1 MLSLLSCPPE
11 TPEAAGTGGGRGTSA
26 DRADGHA
33 RERKDRVRRRE
44 AGPDAGN
51 SFPDRARLPFHA
63 SRWAMR
69 CWRTGARRI
78 TYGWRRAIV
87 SGRRRNGT
95 PRTVTARVMSILSA
109 FSKEHPILGLPEIS
123 RRTGLSSSTAHRLA
137 AELTDWGALARTSD
151 LRYRI
156 GPTLHRLSEISP
168 GYRQPANLHCESRTG
183 KSGVV
188 DND

>member
-1 MLSLLSCPPE
+1 MS
-11 TPEAAGTGGGRGTSA
+11 GG
-26 DRADGHA
+26 
-33 RERKDRVRRRE
+33 
-44 AGPDAGN
+44 
-51 SFPDRARLPFHA
+51 
-63 SRWAMR
+63 
-69 CWRTGARRI
+69 
-78 TYGWRRAIV
+78 
-87 SGRRRNGT
+87 RRNGT

-156 GPTLHRLSEISP
+156 GPTIHRLGEISP
-168 GYRQPANLHCESRTG
+168 GYRQPADLHCESRTG